1 MIPCCTTSQQRQSR
15 KQPSLLALST
25 GRSAAYQRRELR
37 LIQADVQ
44 MQSEVA
50 FTSSSLSRPIL
61 KRILSWELA
70 SVSGDKRRRRHGRRR
85 SNSELVKQAP
95 VPDEEDAC
103 HVTLLTEYAADLART
118 SPIRRLKLAEGV
130 DGI

>member
-1 MIPCCTTSQQRQSR
+1 MFLTASGEDDPMLHDIAAAAEPQ
-15 KQPSLLALST
+15 T

-95 VPDEEDAC
+95 VA
-103 HVTLLTEYAADLART
+103 
-118 SPIRRLKLAEGV
+118 
-130 DGI
+130 

>member
-1 MIPCCTTSQQRQSR
+1 MFLTASGEDDPMLHDIAAAAEPQTAFLAAFSTS
-15 KQPSLLALST
+15 
-25 GRSAAYQRRELR
+25 RSAAAAHQRRELR

-95 VPDEEDAC
+95 VA
-103 HVTLLTEYAADLART
+103 
-118 SPIRRLKLAEGV
+118 
-130 DGI
+130 

>member
-1 MIPCCTTSQQRQSR
+1 MTVIESDRIMFLTASSEEDPMLHDIAAAAEPQT
-15 KQPSLLALST
+15 LLALST

-95 VPDEEDAC
+95 VA
-103 HVTLLTEYAADLART
+103 
-118 SPIRRLKLAEGV
+118 
-130 DGI
+130 